1 MRKYT
6 YQYDEPLTIE
16 MASASSQEAQKRLQ
30 DFNDEVN
37 ALAYKMGILI
47 RKGSRIECIESEL

>member
-6 YQYDEPLTIE
+6 YRYDQPLTLEI
-16 MASASSQEAQKRLQ
+16 ASVSKEEAEKRLQ
-30 DFNDEVN
+30 QFSDEVN

-47 RKGSRIECIESEL
+47 RKGSLIECIESEL